1 MWRTE
6 QGRARSCSRETAA
19 TAGRLPARR
28 FLLLLLL
35 LVLPPAV
42 KVYVKLNHNSPRILC
57 LTNRL
62 RNLELIDPIFQWTG
76 PGGGLSSENSSV
88 KISPSG
94 TLILRHFNQS
104 GVYTCSIVYKLTAMQ
119 PVEHLIIK
127 YLIYAYSDPKNY
139 YEFTARYHTAPC
151 NSSENTYF
159 EKALL
164 QILSNLV
171 AELSCEVTLIKSE
184 CHHVKMQRGGLQNEN
199 FFTFSVTSLD
209 RENHR
214 LCQQRDCD
222 AFYRLNKAKHHI
234 ERFFKQQVEIIRKSS
249 EPLPKIYYIDG
260 TLHMVWV
267 DRCSAGYGM
276 NAQMHPECPGCCAP
290 SVCPCKV
297 SLSWTT
303 QEGGLWRDRHAP
315 GSPHTARCPSF
326 HLR

>member
-1 MWRTE
+1 MRCAE
-6 QGRARSCSRETAA
+6 RGRARSCRRQTAA

-35 LVLPPAV
+35 LGLLPAVQPSKRFLRSAGPKHDNLKIVGSVLFPV

-57 LTNRL
+57 LTNHL
-62 RNLELIDPIFQWTG
+62 RNLELIDPVFQWTG

-88 KISPSG
+88 NISPSG

-119 PVEHLIIK
+119 LVEHLIIK
-127 YLIYAYSDPKNY
+127 YLIY
-139 YEFTARYHTAPC
+139 
-151 NSSENTYF
+151 
-159 EKALL
+159 
-164 QILSNLV
+164 
-171 AELSCEVTLIKSE
+171 
-184 CHHVKMQRGGLQNEN
+184 
-199 FFTFSVTSLD
+199 VTSLD

-222 AFYRLNKAKHHI
+222 AFYRLNKAKHLI

-260 TLHMVWV
+260 TLQMVWV

-276 NAQMHPECPGCCAP
+276 NAEMHPECPGCCV
-290 SVCPCKV
+290 VC
-297 SLSWTT
+297 S
-303 QEGGLWRDRHAP
+303 P
-315 GSPHTARCPSF
+315 GSYSPSNGN
-326 HLR
+326 HCLQCDRSLIYGATKC

>member
-1 MWRTE
+1 NKSYTLK
-6 QGRARSCSRETAA
+6 SC
-19 TAGRLPARR
+19 
-28 FLLLLLL
+28 LLWNVRIPLINTMLMIFFFFFFS
-35 LVLPPAV
+35 V
-42 KVYVKLNHNSPRILC
+42 KVYVELNHNSPRILC
-57 LTNRL
+57 LTNHL

-76 PGGGLSSENSSV
+76 PGENSSV

-127 YLIYAYSDPKNY
+127 YLIYAYFDPKNY

-199 FFTFSVTSLD
+199 FFTFSGKNLHFPIKDLSIPKL
-209 RENHR
+209 RHR
-214 LCQQRDCD
+214 HVVSMKISS
-222 AFYRLNKAKHHI
+222 Y
-234 ERFFKQQVEIIRKSS
+234 FFKTLKVRYLKYFKKS
-249 EPLPKIYYIDG
+249 
-260 TLHMVWV
+260 
-267 DRCSAGYGM
+267 
-276 NAQMHPECPGCCAP
+276 
-290 SVCPCKV
+290 
-297 SLSWTT
+297 
-303 QEGGLWRDRHAP
+303 
-315 GSPHTARCPSF
+315 
-326 HLR
+326 